1 MAASDAETVR
11 LDPIASDDGPRR
23 RTGGGARAA
32 IVIGML
38 VVIVLALI
46 VLVET
51 VGRGIAERAVA
62 DSIEQDLPE
71 GVEGDVDVQIRGVSA
86 LWQVLRGSMDEIVAT
101 APALDVYGV
110 PVDVAVT
117 AHGVPLAEGG
127 TVERAEVVASID
139 EAAVDAIAEAQGVP
153 GGLELGDGTV
163 AYSDELEVLG
173 IPIGFTI
180 TAEPEAAGDR
190 VLLTPVGA
198 DLQAGGSSI
207 DASGLVDRILG
218 GDPLPI
224 CVADRLPEG
233 VELAGIDV
241 TADGATVRL
250 EATGLPLAEET
261 LATPGSCE

>member
-11 LDPIASDDGPRR
+11 IEPVGDPAVPRR
-23 RTGGGARAA
+23 RTTAGGRAL
-32 IVIGML
+32 IVVLMIL
-38 VVIVLALI
+38 VVLAGLL

-51 VGRGIAERAVA
+51 VGRGIAERNVA
-62 DSIEQDLPE
+62 ASIEQGLPE
-71 GVEGDVDVQIRGVSA
+71 GVEGDVEVEIHGVSA
-86 LWQVLRGSMDEIVAT
+86 LWQVIRGSMDEIVAT
-101 APALDVYGV
+101 APALDVHGV

-117 AHGVPLAEGG
+117 AHDVPLAEGG
-127 TVERAEVVASID
+127 SVGRAEVVARVD
-139 EAAVDAIAEAQGVP
+139 EAAVDAIAESQGVP

-163 AYSDELEVLG
+163 AYSDEAEILG
-173 IPIGFTI
+173 IPVGFTI

-198 DLQAGGSSI
+198 DVQAGGGTF
-207 DASGLVDRILG
+207 DASGLVDRLMG

-261 LATPGSCE
+261 LATTGACD